1 MTPQRLH
8 SLAPEFLVSLMPL
21 SIHRALVVLVS
32 LLAGVLLTLGLPASA
47 RADSLEA
54 LENFLR
60 TTRSG
65 RADFTQVVTSPPR
78 EGQAPRVRQSTG
90 SFEFQRPNRFR
101 FTYRKPFPQTL
112 VADGQTLWLHDP
124 DLNQVTARRQAQALG
139 TTPAALIAAAPDL
152 AALRQ
157 EFELSAAPDRDGLQW
172 VQATPKAREGALRG
186 MRVGFRGGEL
196 AALEIQDSLGQQ
208 SVLRFGRMEINP
220 ALPAETFQFRPP
232 PGADV
237 LRP

>member
-1 MTPQRLH
+1 MNRRH
-8 SLAPEFLVSLMPL
+8 AS
-21 SIHRALVVLVS
+21 
-32 LLAGVLLTLGLPASA
+32 LTLGVALGLLALTGAPPAA
-47 RADSLEA
+47 AQADGLEA

-65 RADFTQVVTSPPR
+65 RTDFNQVVTAPTR
-78 EGQAPRVRQSTG
+78 EGQAPRTKQSAG

-101 FTYRKPFPQTL
+101 FTYRKPFPQTI

-139 TTPAALIAAAPDL
+139 STPAALIATASDL

-157 EFELSAAPDRDGLQW
+157 EFELATAPDRDGLQW
-172 VQATPKAREGALRG
+172 VQATPRAREGVLRSV
-186 MRVGFRGGEL
+186 RIGFRGGEL
-196 AALEIQDSLGQQ
+196 AALEILDSLGQQ
-208 SVLRFGRMEINP
+208 SALRFGRMEINP
-220 ALPAETFQFRPP
+220 PLPPETFQFKPP
-232 PGADV
+232 SGADV

>member
-1 MTPQRLH
+1 MNRRH
-8 SLAPEFLVSLMPL
+8 AS
-21 SIHRALVVLVS
+21 
-32 LLAGVLLTLGLPASA
+32 LTLGVALGLLALTGAQPAA
-47 RADSLEA
+47 AQADGLEA

-65 RADFTQVVTSPPR
+65 RTDFNQVVTAPAR
-78 EGQAPRVRQSTG
+78 EGQAPRTKQSAG

-101 FTYRKPFPQTL
+101 FTYRKPFPQTI

-139 TTPAALIAAAPDL
+139 STPAALIATASDL

-157 EFELSAAPDRDGLQW
+157 EFELATAPDRDGLQW
-172 VQATPKAREGALRG
+172 VQATPRAREGVLRSV
-186 MRVGFRGGEL
+186 RIGFRGGEL
-196 AALEIQDSLGQQ
+196 AALEILDSLGQQ
-208 SVLRFGRMEINP
+208 SALRFGRIEINP
-220 ALPAETFQFRPP
+220 PLPPETFQFKPP

>member
-1 MTPQRLH
+1 MTLFALR
-8 SLAPEFLVSLMPL
+8 SLALGAFISATACSAFAQDL
-21 SIHRALVVLVS
+21 SS
-32 LLAGVLLTLGLPASA
+32 GMQ
-47 RADSLEA
+47 SLER
-54 LENFLR
+54 FVR
-60 TTRSG
+60 DTRSG
-65 RADFTQVVTSPPR
+65 RASFTQVVTAPAR
-78 EGQAPRVRQSTG
+78 EGQAPRTKQSAG

-101 FTYRKPFPQTL
+101 FAYRKPFAQTI

-139 TTPAALIAAAPDL
+139 STPAALIATASDL

-157 EFELSAAPDRDGLQW
+157 EFELAAAPDRDGLQW
-172 VQATPKAREGALRG
+172 VQATPRARDGVLRSV
-186 MRVGFRGGEL
+186 RIGFRGGEL

-208 SVLRFGRMEINP
+208 SALRFGRMEINP
-220 ALPAETFQFRPP
+220 PLSAEIFQFKPP

>member
-1 MTPQRLH
+1 MSPGPTRRRQ
-8 SLAPEFLVSLMPL
+8 
-21 SIHRALVVLVS
+21 I
-32 LLAGVLLTLGLPASA
+32 LLAGALLAVGLPASA
-47 RADSLEA
+47 QADGLQA

-65 RADFTQVVTSPPR
+65 RADFTQIVTAPAR
-78 EGQAPRVRQSTG
+78 EGQPPRTRQSSG
-90 SFEFQRPNRFR
+90 SFEFQRPQRFR
-101 FTYRKPFPQTL
+101 FTYRKPFAQTI

-124 DLNQVTARRQAQALG
+124 DLNQVTARPQAQALG

-157 EFELSAAPDRDGLQW
+157 DFELATAPDRDGLQW
-172 VQATPKAREGALRG
+172 VQATPRARDGSLRG

-196 AALEIQDSLGQQ
+196 AALEIQDGLGQV
-208 SVLRFGRMEINP
+208 SVLRFGRMEVNVT
-220 ALPAETFQFRPP
+220 LPPETFQFRPP